1 MLAAND
7 CYALD
12 PDSELEQGI
21 AAWVKNGGMLLH
33 GPMDL
38 LAQASVG
45 SRCLSH
51 EKDAFECSGEKGM
64 LTGTQFGSFEEEN
77 ADVLAVWETDEKP
90 CQLSSAHLGR
100 EQFAK
105 SDFSTALNTPAESH
119 RTFR

>member
-45 SRCLSH
+45 SHCLSH
-51 EKDAFECSGEKGM
+51 EKERLSAAAKREC
-64 LTGTQFGSFEEEN
+64 
-77 ADVLAVWETDEKP
+77 
-90 CQLSSAHLGR
+90 
-100 EQFAK
+100 
-105 SDFSTALNTPAESH
+105 
-119 RTFR
+119 